1 MRSTSPSKKGGA
13 TYFSATA
20 PSAAPFAAASAAVL
34 VASEVSPA
42 TAGMQRVAA
51 SRHLAIRRS
60 ASPER
65 SLVSPT
71 RAATVSRGRA
81 RARASDPGPAPGGEV
96 DSSIML
102 LVCQICNKR
111 YSAKSQVGLHVCP
124 KCADPT
130 KVLGGPSKQ
139 KKPSEPPAVLCY
151 ICGQKFGT
159 ASITIHQPQCMKKR
173 AMQQAKL
180 PPDLR
185 TAIVVPGRPLKQ
197 FSGGSIEEYNDQA
210 YQAYQE
216 SLVQCP
222 NCGRRFAPDR
232 LQVHLRSCKPGHS
245 SRPIS
250 QAAKIKQSGGE
261 GAPGSPPSALKN
273 RTSAST
279 DSAGSRP
286 SSSPKSKRPS
296 TSVRFSLDVEE
307 HCDSPSTASSDS
319 SGQRKS
325 ALTHTQ
331 KLTAALAE
339 SRSGCG
345 QQAAPADECG
355 DQERVQCSYC
365 NRKFAPD
372 RVAQHEAVCQAT
384 QAKQRRQ
391 FDSSKMRV
399 QGTEV
404 EPFVKKGVGCAK
416 GKPAAKSTWRLQH
429 EQFQAAM
436 HAGRGNTSA
445 ADVATEL
452 SMKTPEELHPEY
464 VQCPYCQRRFNETAA
479 ARHIPKCKEME
490 HRVRPLCRSPSPASA
505 THTGKA
511 AAVAVTAAKGS
522 DDNACTEGRPCE
534 HTNPG

>member
-1 MRSTSPSKKGGA
+1 
-13 TYFSATA
+13 
-20 PSAAPFAAASAAVL
+20 
-34 VASEVSPA
+34 
-42 TAGMQRVAA
+42 
-51 SRHLAIRRS
+51 
-60 ASPER
+60 
-65 SLVSPT
+65 
-71 RAATVSRGRA
+71 
-81 RARASDPGPAPGGEV
+81 
-96 DSSIML
+96 ML

-111 YSAKSQVGLHVCP
+111 E
-124 KCADPT
+124 T
-130 KVLGGPSKQ
+130 
-139 KKPSEPPAVLCY
+139 
-151 ICGQKFGT
+151 
-159 ASITIHQPQCMKKR
+159 R
-173 AMQQAKL
+173 AAGEAAAGSSY
-180 PPDLR
+180 D
-185 TAIVVPGRPLKQ
+185 RPL

-416 GKPAAKSTWRLQH
+416 GKPAVLPTTHPHLQPFLPTDFSDNSR
-429 EQFQAAM
+429 QSL
-436 HAGRGNTSA
+436 RGGCNTSNFRLLCTLA
-445 ADVATEL
+445 GAI
-452 SMKTPEELHPEY
+452 
-464 VQCPYCQRRFNETAA
+464 R
-479 ARHIPKCKEME
+479 ARLMWP
-490 HRVRPLCRSPSPASA
+490 RNSA
-505 THTGKA
+505 
-511 AAVAVTAAKGS
+511 
-522 DDNACTEGRPCE
+522 
-534 HTNPG
+534 